1 MSAYVIVDV
10 EVDDPVGYQQYRPLA
25 AASVA
30 RHGGRYVARGG
41 PTETFE
47 GEWSERVVV
56 IEFDSLDAARAWYHS
71 ADYQE
76 ALPLR
81 LRASRGRMIA
91 VVGTDA

>member
-56 IEFDSLDAARAWYHS
+56 IEFDNLDAARAWYHS
-71 ADYQE
+71 ADYQK

-91 VVGTDA
+91 VGGTDA

>member
-1 MSAYVIVDV
+1 MSAYVIV
-10 EVDDPVGYQQYRPLA
+10 EVDIDDPVGYQEYRLLA
-25 AASVA
+25 TASVA

-47 GEWSERVVV
+47 GEWSGRVVV
-56 IEFDSLDAARAWYHS
+56 IEFDSLDAARAWYHF

-81 LRASRGRMIA
+81 QRASRGRVIA
-91 VVGTDA
+91 VEGT